1 MPLTNVLIG
10 GVALGAALF
19 LAGCAGL
26 LAGSAPADLGVH
38 KGLLKAPSKTR
49 NSVTSQADRF
59 PEAKY
64 RDYARIAPLA
74 FSGEPAAAM
83 ARLASVVEGMD
94 GAVLVT
100 RQPDYLYATF
110 TTRWLR
116 FVDDVEF
123 ALDAPAGVI
132 DVRSASRLGAED
144 FGTNR
149 RRIEAIRS
157 AFDAGR

>member
-1 MPLTNVLIG
+1 MTFANIV
-10 GVALGAALF
+10 LGAAVLVAA
-19 LAGCAGL
+19 LVVAGRAGL
-26 LAGSAPADLGVH
+26 LAGSAPGDLGL
-38 KGLLKAPSKTR
+38 KNGLLKAPSKTR
-49 NSVTSQADRF
+49 NSVTSQADSF
-59 PEAKY
+59 PDATQ

-74 FSGEPAAAM
+74 YTGDSAAAID
-83 ARLASVVEGMD
+83 RLATVISGMP

-100 RQPDYLYATF
+100 REPAYLYATF
-110 TTRWLR
+110 TTPWLR

-132 DVRSASRLGAED
+132 QLRSASRLGQED

-157 AFDAGR
+157 AFNAGR